1 MNPLS
6 VEAQAV
12 SIRGPVY
19 SMNSP
24 YSSQYTKY
32 QDNGEKRLEMCVARR
47 QPVEISYSHQWY
59 TIISCAFNFHGV

>member
-6 VEAQAV
+6 VVAQAV

-19 SMNSP
+19 SMNSL

-32 QDNGEKRLEMCVARR
+32 QDNEEKRFEMCVARR
-47 QPVEISYSHQWY
+47 QPVEISSSHQWY